1 MKKKHQ
7 DRAYQQEI
15 EDSVFEYLFEETGN
29 PVVASPGGTG
39 KSYVMAKLTKKF
51 VTDWPGT
58 RVILLAQDAKLLDQ
72 NSNELLRL
80 WPEAPIGIYSA
91 GLKQRDTQSPI
102 IFAGIQSVAKRAEEF
117 GERNIVIVDECDQ
130 ISHKEE
136 TLYQK
141 FIFDLK
147 QVNPKLRVIG
157 FTATAYRLGMGCLTN
172 LDLWD
177 KIVIDLTKT
186 ERFNWFVEN
195 EFLAPLVTKRT
206 THEIDVTNIAMKGGE
221 FDEKSMQEVADTD
234 ELNLSVVEECIRYG
248 AERKHWLVFASGVKH
263 GHKLAKLFN
272 SKGVPT
278 VMLSGEDSMAHREEQ
293 EGLFRSGKVR
303 CLVNCGLYGR
313 GWNFPALDLVAWV
326 RATQSTALWVQGT
339 VRGTRTAPGKQNC
352 IARGQRVLTD
362 KGLVPIEQVTRKMKV
377 WDGLDFVSHEG
388 AVCMGNQHTIT
399 YAGLT
404 ATPDHKVKTEQGWK
418 TLWQSFLEQ
427 APIRLTGA
435 DEQPLREASNCF
447 RYGGKAE
454 RTNGQSI
461 RKNSVRAMRD
471 GVLTRLHKCLG
482 WTSGLSK
489 VWEKTVSAADASA
502 VALQPMFRC
511 ESTMQQPRR
520 FSIFA
525 IWRTRDQ
532 VFIQESDGYGRV
544 DSKKSGAA
552 PTSSVR
558 SEGQQRALRSGKSEI
573 LNSQSAAIS
582 HTTEVEQLQGKP
594 LSAKVSRNPL
604 RRFYATRLILSWF
617 HRHTDNRAVLP
628 TILQTEREVWDI
640 LNCGPRHCFTCEGL
654 LVHNCMILDFAGN
667 IRRNGPI
674 NDPIIPSPRRKGEAV
689 KGEAPVK
696 ECPECHSYLHTR
708 TMICPDCGYVF
719 PPPSTIK
726 KTASEAEIL
735 RKTSDSPIVEEFAVY
750 GIRYKPS
757 VSRSG
762 NPYLGVS
769 YMVGTTTFKECVF
782 FGHENNF
789 LQRKVKMWWTYR
801 GGNDPVPQ
809 DATEAAERAGNELK
823 VPSLIRVDVA
833 KKYPEV
839 VGADFEAEPEM
850 FDSAKC
856 TCHEGRPPC
865 AYCESGD
872 YIPF

>member
-1 MKKKHQ
+1 MEQ
-7 DRAYQQEI
+7 AVLD
-15 EDSVFEYLFEETGN
+15 YLFEEEGN
-29 PVVASPGGTG
+29 PVVACPGGGG

-352 IARGQRVLTD
+352 
-362 KGLVPIEQVTRKMKV
+362 
-377 WDGLDFVSHEG
+377 
-388 AVCMGNQHTIT
+388 
-399 YAGLT
+399 
-404 ATPDHKVKTEQGWK
+404 
-418 TLWQSFLEQ
+418 
-427 APIRLTGA
+427 
-435 DEQPLREASNCF
+435 
-447 RYGGKAE
+447 
-454 RTNGQSI
+454 
-461 RKNSVRAMRD
+461 
-471 GVLTRLHKCLG
+471 
-482 WTSGLSK
+482 
-489 VWEKTVSAADASA
+489 
-502 VALQPMFRC
+502 
-511 ESTMQQPRR
+511 
-520 FSIFA
+520 
-525 IWRTRDQ
+525 
-532 VFIQESDGYGRV
+532 
-544 DSKKSGAA
+544 
-552 PTSSVR
+552 
-558 SEGQQRALRSGKSEI
+558 
-573 LNSQSAAIS
+573 
-582 HTTEVEQLQGKP
+582 
-594 LSAKVSRNPL
+594 
-604 RRFYATRLILSWF
+604 
-617 HRHTDNRAVLP
+617 
-628 TILQTEREVWDI
+628 
-640 LNCGPRHCFTCEGL
+640 
-654 LVHNCMILDFAGN
+654 MILDFAGN
-667 IRRNGPI
+667 IRRLGPI

>member
-1 MKKKHQ
+1 M
-7 DRAYQQEI
+7 
-15 EDSVFEYLFEETGN
+15 
-29 PVVASPGGTG
+29 
-39 KSYVMAKLTKKF
+39 
-51 VTDWPGT
+51 
-58 RVILLAQDAKLLDQ
+58 DQ

-147 QVNPKLRVIG
+147 QINPKLRVIG

-206 THEIDVTNIAMKGGE
+206 THEIDVTQIAMKGGE

-339 VRGTRTAPGKQNC
+339 VRGTRTAPGK
-352 IARGQRVLTD
+352 
-362 KGLVPIEQVTRKMKV
+362 
-377 WDGLDFVSHEG
+377 
-388 AVCMGNQHTIT
+388 
-399 YAGLT
+399 
-404 ATPDHKVKTEQGWK
+404 
-418 TLWQSFLEQ
+418 
-427 APIRLTGA
+427 
-435 DEQPLREASNCF
+435 
-447 RYGGKAE
+447 
-454 RTNGQSI
+454 
-461 RKNSVRAMRD
+461 RD
-471 GVLTRLHKCLG
+471 
-482 WTSGLSK
+482 
-489 VWEKTVSAADASA
+489 
-502 VALQPMFRC
+502 
-511 ESTMQQPRR
+511 
-520 FSIFA
+520 
-525 IWRTRDQ
+525 
-532 VFIQESDGYGRV
+532 
-544 DSKKSGAA
+544 
-552 PTSSVR
+552 
-558 SEGQQRALRSGKSEI
+558 
-573 LNSQSAAIS
+573 
-582 HTTEVEQLQGKP
+582 
-594 LSAKVSRNPL
+594 
-604 RRFYATRLILSWF
+604 
-617 HRHTDNRAVLP
+617 
-628 TILQTEREVWDI
+628 
-640 LNCGPRHCFTCEGL
+640 
-654 LVHNCMILDFAGN
+654 CMILDFAGN
-667 IRRNGPI
+667 IRRLGPI

-735 RKTSDSPIVEEFAVY
+735 RKTSDSPIVEEFSVY

-757 VSRSG
+757 MSRSG

-856 TCHEGRPPC
+856 TCHQGRPPC
-865 AYCESGD
+865 GYCESGD

>member
-1 MKKKHQ
+1 MKTKHQ

-147 QVNPKLRVIG
+147 QINPKLRVIG

-195 EFLAPLVTKRT
+195 GFLAPLVTKRT
-206 THEIDVTNIAMKGGE
+206 THEIDVTQIAMKGGE

-339 VRGTRTAPGKQNC
+339 VRGTRTAPGK
-352 IARGQRVLTD
+352 
-362 KGLVPIEQVTRKMKV
+362 
-377 WDGLDFVSHEG
+377 
-388 AVCMGNQHTIT
+388 
-399 YAGLT
+399 
-404 ATPDHKVKTEQGWK
+404 
-418 TLWQSFLEQ
+418 
-427 APIRLTGA
+427 
-435 DEQPLREASNCF
+435 
-447 RYGGKAE
+447 
-454 RTNGQSI
+454 
-461 RKNSVRAMRD
+461 RD
-471 GVLTRLHKCLG
+471 
-482 WTSGLSK
+482 
-489 VWEKTVSAADASA
+489 
-502 VALQPMFRC
+502 
-511 ESTMQQPRR
+511 
-520 FSIFA
+520 
-525 IWRTRDQ
+525 
-532 VFIQESDGYGRV
+532 
-544 DSKKSGAA
+544 
-552 PTSSVR
+552 
-558 SEGQQRALRSGKSEI
+558 
-573 LNSQSAAIS
+573 
-582 HTTEVEQLQGKP
+582 
-594 LSAKVSRNPL
+594 
-604 RRFYATRLILSWF
+604 
-617 HRHTDNRAVLP
+617 
-628 TILQTEREVWDI
+628 
-640 LNCGPRHCFTCEGL
+640 
-654 LVHNCMILDFAGN
+654 CMILDFAGN
-667 IRRNGPI
+667 IRRLGPI

-735 RKTSDSPIVEEFAVY
+735 RKTSDSPIVEEFSVY

-789 LQRKVKMWWTYR
+789 LQRKVKTWWTYR

-856 TCHEGRPPC
+856 TCHQGRPPC
-865 AYCESGD
+865 GYCESGD